1 MILRALCYVMVLL
14 SMAANAADLKLGMIG
29 LDTSHVVEFTRRLND
44 SSDKEF
50 IPGARVV
57 VAFQGGSPD
66 IPSSWNRVDGFTKTL
81 REKYGVNIVDSVD
94 AVLTEA
100 EVVMIENVD
109 GRPHLDEALAA
120 IDAH

>member
-57 VAFQGGSPD
+57 VAFKGGSRD

-81 REKYGVNIVDSVD
+81 QEKYGVKIVDSIDEVVAEAD
-94 AVLTEA
+94 AVM
-100 EVVMIENVD
+100 VENVD
-109 GRPHLDEALAA
+109 
-120 IDAH
+120 